1 MGRSSRHKAILP
13 EPPLASSRSLL
24 LQFNHTIKKWTP
36 VEVGTRG
43 TVGSLVMKEIEYFS
57 RLELDR
63 HGSGSS
69 QRSQAHV
76 VDVASGSTG
85 RSRHRFWFLIMT
97 WRRKKRRSSRTFLPS
112 ICSVVEVA
120 DSHRLNGI
128 PGFNYRILKDD
139 VPSLLLM
146 LPLLLTSFKD
156 NLLSCNVNAVGR
168 PVAYILPEKQTFSG
182 FSVEDYVFHG
192 SPFLHSNG
200 RLIAMDFQS

>member
-24 LQFNHTIKKWTP
+24 LQFNHTIKKMEYKASCTATKCPERMAAKAP

-139 VPSLLLM
+139 VKNM
-146 LPLLLTSFKD
+146 HF
-156 NLLSCNVNAVGR
+156 
-168 PVAYILPEKQTFSG
+168 
-182 FSVEDYVFHG
+182 
-192 SPFLHSNG
+192 
-200 RLIAMDFQS
+200 

>member
-1 MGRSSRHKAILP
+1 MGEKKRQKKFSQKKNNP
-13 EPPLASSRSLL
+13 EPPLVSSRSLL
-24 LQFNHTIKKWTP
+24 TSLQPYHKQMEYKVRFRATKSPERMAAAVP

-43 TVGSLVMKEIEYFS
+43 TVGSLVMREIEYFS
-57 RLELDR
+57 RIELDR

-85 RSRHRFWFLIMT
+85 RSRRRFWFLIMT
-97 WRRKKRRSSRTFLPS
+97 WRRKKRSSSSSTTTTTFLPS

-139 VPSLLLM
+139 LENM
-146 LPLLLTSFKD
+146 QF
-156 NLLSCNVNAVGR
+156 
-168 PVAYILPEKQTFSG
+168 
-182 FSVEDYVFHG
+182 
-192 SPFLHSNG
+192 
-200 RLIAMDFQS
+200 